1 MLYKIFGRLKK
12 EHIFGGL
19 AVTGT
24 LFFGY
29 KNLQNYLQYNN
40 TTPVK
45 LNKNELLNENLSS
58 IYNNFNKKD
67 LSLRTGDLI
76 FIKYNLDKLSFFNKY
91 KLLLLRNLS
100 IKRIFDDIGLV
111 YSNDKNVYILLMPTV
126 GIRNRSNITELG
138 ISDRG
143 RGVFAIELDDFLKE
157 NRPDLVSV
165 RRLICSNTTR
175 NNLIK
180 SLKST
185 ITELK
190 HGVNSGIYSLVT
202 NWLGN
207 VSYYS
212 DRREEFIKALTLSD
226 DLNYTIQLLINTTK
240 QLFDTLSRNL
250 GHDLGTIDTRGG
262 EKFEKANTSYSSEII
277 DSLIDVEEKLNQYE
291 AHLQKYN
298 NIIKNYTQSSKIN
311 KLKINNVNL
320 KKYIL
325 GEMDLVN
332 KIYSK
337 TNLLPKNG
345 LNFSMNNFFGMDSL
359 YNGTG
364 ESEADLRL
372 SSPFNV
378 YTGSVNKIRFQN
390 LKYPQI
396 QDILDYKH

>member
-1 MLYKIFGRLKK
+1 M
-12 EHIFGGL
+12 
-19 AVTGT
+19 
-24 LFFGY
+24 
-29 KNLQNYLQYNN
+29 
-40 TTPVK
+40 
-45 LNKNELLNENLSS
+45 
-58 IYNNFNKKD
+58 
-67 LSLRTGDLI
+67 RTGDLI